1 MSEDPS
7 CMMYLGAVVDNEPFD
22 FIIYSFCTNFVI
34 IFCPLWIQNMRF
46 GIILACIQTINQ
58 MRWVTKICVGFFS
71 CSTYIKEQS
80 ASSRHPQDKKPEVSL
95 ELHFFSSKVQSINHW
110 TQEKCLSKYS
120 FLKKMSINL
129 TTYAPIVQ
137 VCWKHFRQKT
147 WFRSFF
153 KIIIISKLKI
163 LKYI

>member
-1 MSEDPS
+1 
-7 CMMYLGAVVDNEPFD
+7 MMYLGAVVDNEPFD
-22 FIIYSFCTNFVI
+22 FIIVYSFCTNFVI

-71 CSTYIKEQS
+71 CSTHIKEQR

-137 VCWKHFRQKT
+137 VCWKYLDK
-147 WFRSFF
+147 
-153 KIIIISKLKI
+153 KPDL
-163 LKYI
+163 